1 MHYKLQPTVSVLAV
15 VAVLAYLFAPAGLPL
30 LFTGAPAREAV
41 TVGDEI
47 PLPASPQCE
56 RDFGSGMLTGYK
68 CGTDY
73 VRSAE
78 LGGIKDPALAATRL
92 WRAEVYLPT
101 DNRPTTEAVALREQ
115 GGLPQLVWSH
125 APASWEPPTP
135 TREPRTFAPEAAE
148 LAADLKKVNFTFV
161 GPTTCFALME
171 ACGLVD
177 NRIHE

>member
-101 DNRPTTEAVALREQ
+101 DNRPTTDGAVTVLRDGDTAVILAPTGENKTYTVAVASGVLI
-115 GGLPQLVWSH
+115 S
-125 APASWEPPTP
+125 PTI
-135 TREPRTFAPEAAE
+135 EALQA
-148 LAADLKKVNFTFV
+148 VN
-161 GPTTCFALME
+161 A
-171 ACGLVD
+171 
-177 NRIHE
+177 

>member
-1 MHYKLQPTVSVLAV
+1 MGEPGVIKNFRKIRACV
-15 VAVLAYLFAPAGLPL
+15 VN
-30 LFTGAPAREAV
+30 
-41 TVGDEI
+41 
-47 PLPASPQCE
+47 
-56 RDFGSGMLTGYK
+56 
-68 CGTDY
+68 
-73 VRSAE
+73 
-78 LGGIKDPALAATRL
+78 ALAT
-92 WRAEVYLPT
+92 
-101 DNRPTTEAVALREQ
+101 VALREQ